1 MTAKRD
7 GLRRLQPQ
15 SMGIVKTFGLFV
27 VTALAEIL
35 GGHSPV
41 PLAAKGQIAT
51 ARVANGAAPGD
62 VPTRLS
68 PRKP

>member
-1 MTAKRD
+1 
-7 GLRRLQPQ
+7 
-15 SMGIVKTFGLFV
+15 MGIVKTFGLFV